1 MKILADQAVKMK
13 LEHLVECKEQFN
25 MMLGSSLGKVPRNDR
40 LNLFEFCFCP
50 THKPAPTFFLCR
62 LSFVLDFLSYSSVT
76 RFFSHKMVFLCF
88 VFCVFVDVSVIWV
101 DMIFISYLF
110 TRD

>member
-25 MMLGSSLGKVPRNDR
+25 MMLGSSLGKIPRNDR

-50 THKPAPTFFLCR
+50 THNPAPTFFCVGSVLYWIF
-62 LSFVLDFLSYSSVT
+62 LLIFPLLVFPFTKWFFFVFC
-76 RFFSHKMVFLCF
+76 FLCF
-88 VFCVFVDVSVIWV
+88 CRCVGD
-101 DMIFISYLF
+101 LG
-110 TRD
+110 